1 MFLPSG
7 CIEHAVGLI
16 EIFTQKDIAFDIL
29 YTCVCVCV
37 CVCVMLVV
45 SGVLPVDCESRGTWF

>member
-37 CVCVMLVV
+37 CVCDACGL
-45 SGVLPVDCESRGTWF
+45 GGLTSRL